1 MHLVPPT
8 ILDDQK
14 LWTGAPDSPETLLE
28 KYDADTILEEHSVAA
43 FLQARQPSKV
53 LVLDITDVS
62 ALLQAGVPPEKIDYT
77 ALQSA
82 IEEARLVKF
91 PWEIDLIRY
100 AAHVSS
106 HAHIELM
113 QHVAA
118 AQFEWELEARFRWV
132 CAKNGAKWQ
141 SYIPIIASGPRAATL
156 HYTRNDACIPAD
168 RHALVLADAGG
179 ECRCYGSDV
188 TRTFPVSGSFT
199 EEAKTIYEIVLKA
212 QEVKKAIKALQNVNY
227 LSLPWAGGAIEI
239 ESGCDVDEYAF
250 IGSSNSLHRA
260 CTHRNTAR

>member
-1 MHLVPPT
+1 M
-8 ILDDQK
+8 
-14 LWTGAPDSPETLLE
+14 GAPDSPETLLK
-28 KYDADTILEEHSVAA
+28 KYDVDRILEEQALAA
-43 FLQARQPSKV
+43 FLRTRQPNMV
-53 LVLDITDVS
+53 FVLDITDTT
-62 ALLQAGVPPEKIDYT
+62 ALLQAGLPPEKLDYFS
-77 ALQSA
+77 LQSA

-91 PWEIDLIRY
+91 PWEIDLVRY

-118 AQFEWELEARFRWV
+118 GQFEWELEARFRWI

-141 SYIPIIASGPRAATL
+141 CYIPIIASGPRAATL
-156 HYTRNDACIPAD
+156 HYTRNNERIPNS

-188 TRTFPVSGSFT
+188 TRTFPVTGTFS

-212 QEVKKAIKALQNVNY
+212 QEA
-227 LSLPWAGGAIEI
+227 
-239 ESGCDVDEYAF
+239 
-250 IGSSNSLHRA
+250 SNRYK
-260 CTHRNTAR
+260 